1 MKKSVFDTKFHEQSV
16 ESKIVVALER
26 ISEAFRVLLWEESKE
41 QALSPI
47 QIQIL
52 IFCLFHD
59 SSKRK
64 ISFLANEFNLTK
76 ATISDSVKVLLDKKY
91 VMKEMV
97 ESDNRSFCIRLTD
110 KGMEVAKKTSM
121 FAERI
126 REPLTNFSK
135 TQNEALL
142 TGLFEVIVKLQE
154 TGVISIN
161 RMCLTCKFHEKR
173 KDQHYCNLVNSV
185 LKKTELRFDCNEH
198 QSLQK

>member
-1 MKKSVFDTKFHEQSV
+1 MKSSVFDNRFHEQSV
-16 ESKIVVALER
+16 ESKIVVALEK

-41 QALSPI
+41 HTLSPI

-76 ATISDSVKVLLDKKY
+76 ATISDSVKTLLDKKY
-91 VMKEMV
+91 VMKEV
-97 ESDNRSFCIRLTD
+97 EQSDSRSFSIKLTA
-110 KGMEVAKKTSM
+110 KGMKVAQKASM

-135 TQNEALL
+135 MQNETLL

-154 TGVISIN
+154 AGVISVN

-173 KDQHYCNLVNSV
+173 KDQHYCNLVKSV
-185 LKKTELRFDCNEH
+185 LKKTELRFDCDEH
-198 QSLQK
+198 QSLQN